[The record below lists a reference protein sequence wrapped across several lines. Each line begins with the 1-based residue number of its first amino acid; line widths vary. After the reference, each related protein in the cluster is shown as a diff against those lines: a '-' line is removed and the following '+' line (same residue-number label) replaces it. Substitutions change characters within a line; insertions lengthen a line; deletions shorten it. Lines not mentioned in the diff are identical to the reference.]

1 MEQPLVFGG
10 HPALLRGQ
18 CCGPALEMF
27 QRVEKACAFVAEAE
41 EVCIDER

>member
-1 MEQPLVFGG
+1 MEQPLVFGVQ
-10 HPALLRGQ
+10 R
-18 CCGPALEMF
+18 CCVASVVGPALEMF